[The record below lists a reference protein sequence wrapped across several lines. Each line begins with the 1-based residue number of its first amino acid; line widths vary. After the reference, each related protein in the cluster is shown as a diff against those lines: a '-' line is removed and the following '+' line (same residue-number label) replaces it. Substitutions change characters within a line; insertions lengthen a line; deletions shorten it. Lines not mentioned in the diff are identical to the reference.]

1 MSQKVSKFNQESIDK
16 EQELLLYKREIES
29 KFERKQEEW
38 EEERKLQR
46 KDLFEREE
54 SLKKAMA
61 EFKMSMDMQRHES
74 EMKIR
79 SESLALQNK
88 EGNIKHK
95 EDELQITESK
105 IREDQD
111 TLKEKNNAL
120 QKELTEFKLQQDL
133 FIKEKNEFESQ
144 KASDMNNWKQTKTA
158 NEQAMMEELQQK
170 KLELHL
176 KTMELQISSVRIKEK
191 ENAIANTEKRWREKL
206 NDDRDVTMTLKNL
219 LTERKST

>member
-1 MSQKVSKFNQESIDK
+1 MMQRRRDEIESKMAENDTKLKQLQDQLSQKVSKFNQESIDK

-29 KFERKQEEW
+29 KFERKQDEW
-38 EEERKLQR
+38 EEERKSQR

-54 SLKKAMA
+54 SLQKAMA

-105 IREDQD
+105 IREDLTARWLITARATD
-111 TLKEKNNAL
+111 LK
-120 QKELTEFKLQQDL
+120 LTK
-133 FIKEKNEFESQ
+133 
-144 KASDMNNWKQTKTA
+144 
-158 NEQAMMEELQQK
+158 
-170 KLELHL
+170 
-176 KTMELQISSVRIKEK
+176 
-191 ENAIANTEKRWREKL
+191 
-206 NDDRDVTMTLKNL
+206 
-219 LTERKST
+219 